1 MASFSDPSVPLT
13 EEAAIVADASG
24 APPVINNHAL
34 FKRVFAL
41 EQRVT
46 NSATDIAGLDE
57 NVADLEAV
65 NGVEYVEVV
74 ATESPRKFIYIGEDR
89 RVVRI
94 EAKRLAAVN
103 PGAGVADVV
112 VQNGANQTL
121 QSGATSDATALT
133 TEWVELE
140 LSATA
145 GRLDLADGIVR
156 VGLNTAD
163 AGAAGGP
170 VWFRV
175 THIAIPA

>member
-1 MASFSDPSVPLT
+1 MAAFNDPSVPLT
-13 EEAAIVADASG
+13 EEAALKADASG

-34 FKRVFAL
+34 FKRVFSL
-41 EQRVT
+41 ET
-46 NSATDIAGLDE
+46 SATNQANDIAGLDE

-103 PGAGVADVV
+103 PGAGAADVV
-112 VQNGANQTL
+112 VQNSANQTL
-121 QSGATSDATALT
+121 QSAATSNATALT
-133 TEWVELE
+133 AEWAELA
-140 LSATA
+140 LSVTA
-145 GRLDLADGIVR
+145 GRLDLADGLVR

-163 AGAAGGP
+163 AGASGGP

-175 THIAIPA
+175 THTAIPA